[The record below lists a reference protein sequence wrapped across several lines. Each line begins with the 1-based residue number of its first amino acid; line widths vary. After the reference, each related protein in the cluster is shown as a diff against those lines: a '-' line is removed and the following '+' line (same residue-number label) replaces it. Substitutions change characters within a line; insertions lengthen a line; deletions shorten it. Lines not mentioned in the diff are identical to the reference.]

1 MYILIGVLIWL
12 ALIVLSILLV
22 VKHFSFEEVKE
33 IFNKQIKKNIIKIN
47 AKTKR
52 QQNIII
58 VFLILQDLVLFFLLS
73 VITIFLWPLLTLIL
87 LLSILVS
94 KMFKQV
100 INY

>member
-33 IFNKQIKKNIIKIN
+33 IFNEQIKKKIIKSN

-87 LLSILVS
+87 LLSILVN